1 MCVFFSNLLMMML
14 DFLYFCKLNI
24 KRTKMEKNSKNCNN
38 FAERAYYCGSY
49 TYDFPR
55 NMRNE
60 NQLKRK

>member
-1 MCVFFSNLLMMML
+1 
-14 DFLYFCKLNI
+14 
-24 KRTKMEKNSKNCNN
+24 MEKNSKNCNN